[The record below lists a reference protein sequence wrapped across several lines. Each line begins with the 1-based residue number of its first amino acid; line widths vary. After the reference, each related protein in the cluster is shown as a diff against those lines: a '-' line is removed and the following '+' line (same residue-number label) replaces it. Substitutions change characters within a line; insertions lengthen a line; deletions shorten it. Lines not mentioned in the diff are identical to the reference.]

1 MAGARSVGIIIDGN
15 RRWAKAQGL
24 SSSEGHRE
32 GIQRVRGVIDWA
44 RERSH
49 ITDLFFYTLSTEN
62 WKRASGEIEYLL
74 LLIELFFRVHADA
87 LIKENVRIRIAG
99 QRERFPKKLQRI
111 FSDLE
116 ERTKDNT
123 AITVWFG
130 LSYGGRAE
138 LLEGVLALQR
148 DKALPS
154 EEEFKKRLWT
164 AELPD
169 PDIIL
174 RTGGEKRLSNF
185 LTWGSVYSELFFSD
199 TLWPAFTKEEF
210 FAVLDAYERRHR
222 RIGA

>member
-1 MAGARSVGIIIDGN
+1 MALSIGIIIDGN
-15 RRWAKAQGL
+15 RRWAKARGM
-24 SSSEGHRE
+24 SPSEGHAE
-32 GIQRVRGVIDWA
+32 GVRRIADAVRWA
-44 RERSH
+44 QERGDVS
-49 ITDLFFYTLSTEN
+49 DLFFYTLSTEN
-62 WKRASGEIEYLL
+62 WKRSRGEVEYLL
-74 LLIELFFRVHADA
+74 LLIELFFRTRGTELA
-87 LIKENVRIRIAG
+87 EQNVRIRIAG

-116 ERTKDNT
+116 ERTKGNT

-138 LLEGVLALQR
+138 ILDATYRLSNG
-148 DKALPS
+148 KHIPT
-154 EEEFKKRLWT
+154 EEELKRMMWT

-199 TLWPAFTKEEF
+199 TFWPAFTKEEF
-210 FAVLDAYERRHR
+210 TNIIAEFQNRQRRM
-222 RIGA
+222 GA